1 MQTIGGNAFCV
12 VSDGAKFDLRY
23 ARAAFAALAGYA
35 LLGRLE
41 WRMFEPFPGNYVWNL
56 AANLALYSGGNHGK
70 VDVACRRARGGE
82 EQGADGGTGVFFDS
96 FLKVADQVVANAERD
111 LEKGRRLSAS
121 AKFRRAAIYYQ
132 VAERVQGRDNPRRK
146 DAYRDALR
154 CADRWITLGRLPVEH
169 VDLPYEGKSFPALF
183 WKARSQDGR
192 PAPAVGVRQ
201 ARMESFM
208 AWAPSMC
215 LDGVVAKITVPF
227 LVTYGSGDRQIPVEY
242 AHRSYEQAVNSSQR
256 EVHIFKPH
264 DFAIEHCEIDNGTA
278 QCDYIADWIAENFRT
293 PTAD

>member
-1 MQTIGGNAFCV
+1 M
-12 VSDGAKFDLRY
+12 SDGAKFDLRY

-56 AANLALYSGGNHGK
+56 SANLALYTGGNHGK
-70 VDVACRRARGGE
+70 VDVACRRARGAA
-82 EQGADGGTGVFFDS
+82 EQGADAGTGVFFDS

-154 CADRWITLGRLPVEH
+154 CADRWISGCQ
-169 VDLPYEGKSFPALF
+169 PADQIKEYFQRGLL
-183 WKARSQDGR
+183 KRC
-192 PAPAVGVRQ
+192 PIH
-201 ARMESFM
+201 
-208 AWAPSMC
+208 
-215 LDGVVAKITVPF
+215 LVV
-227 LVTYGSGDRQIPVEY
+227 L
-242 AHRSYEQAVNSSQR
+242 
-256 EVHIFKPH
+256 
-264 DFAIEHCEIDNGTA
+264 
-278 QCDYIADWIAENFRT
+278 
-293 PTAD
+293 